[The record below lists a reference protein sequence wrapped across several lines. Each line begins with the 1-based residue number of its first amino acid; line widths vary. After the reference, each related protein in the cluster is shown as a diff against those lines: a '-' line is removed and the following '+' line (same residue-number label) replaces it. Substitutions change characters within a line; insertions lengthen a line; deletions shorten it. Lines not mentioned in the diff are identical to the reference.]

1 MPKRSIFNFEFKV
14 IALMFV
20 IFVIVLVT
28 GITAYFRFSDLIR
41 NISESVRPDNRLVLS
56 HSLKNDLTELSN
68 IAKTHSLTEDNAYR
82 KNYILRKNQID
93 DKLSKLKRI
102 SENDF
107 AEIGLNEL
115 DTLIRDRLI
124 VLDGIMYA
132 EDPFRVQT
140 ALGKVVFNLE
150 TSDLELQYKDYRT
163 NTESGNSEEPVKT
176 KTIKENVDLTM
187 LKQSNERLETLEKEE
202 EKLLKKI
209 KKAEKRK
216 NSDKVAELDSLLNQR
231 KTEAIGIHKK
241 LTKSEEYEQDK
252 KMTID
257 KIYKGIEDVSTEELL
272 IEKEIKLAQL
282 ELISMDN
289 VLNLRIANVFDE
301 FELIENANIVKATKY
316 AEEENEKTNVYIGVF
331 SVFVAILLLLMA
343 YIIIQYVKKNNLYK
357 MALKRSTTETE
368 KLVKT
373 RERLMATISHEI
385 RTPMHAINGFAQQLS
400 KEQLS
405 NQQQEYVSMIRKSSE
420 HLTYLINDVLDLS
433 KLQNGKLKLNVASF
447 NLKELITDIAVL
459 SKELLQG
466 KELEIRVN
474 IDPSLVDFY
483 LGDAYRL
490 RQIFLNIM
498 SNAVKFTEKGSV
510 VMLVTL
516 DEKSDTLHTIRIVVE
531 DTGIGMTESELE
543 KVFNEFEQFNT
554 GVNSKIS
561 GTGLGLSI
569 TKKLIELHKGKIG
582 IKSEK
587 EKGTTVEILLKLEV
601 TSPPEKSTAPPKKQ
615 ISCSSVLI
623 VDDEEYNRKL
633 LKAMLKSYGITLL
646 EAPNGKEAL
655 ERLRQHEVDLI
666 LLDSRMP
673 VMDGKQTVQKLREM
687 EQQSGKST
695 NVILLT
701 AAGTETEELLE
712 QVNGYVSK
720 PFSEE
725 QLIDEI
731 NRVCG
736 ANNQMMTGMEQQQ
749 EESHQFPVDFRNLRS
764 LSGSDKGFYADM
776 LTTFISTTSIGVQ
789 TMKVA
794 LSNTDWELLANEAHK
809 IASPCRHLGALQF
822 HGLLKDIERQAREHN
837 DLKQIKQLMKEL
849 EEEAEVVLQAVNE
862 ELRTI
867 H

>member
-68 IAKTHSLTEDNAYR
+68 IAKTHSLTEDNSYR

-163 NTESGNSEEPVKT
+163 HTEVPGNDKPAKST
-176 KTIKENVDLTM
+176 TIKENVDLTM
-187 LKQSNERLETLEKEE
+187 LRQSNERLEELEKEE
-202 EKLLKKI
+202 EKLLKKM
-209 KKAEKRK
+209 KKAEKRN
-216 NSDKVAELDSLLNQR
+216 NSDKVAELDSLLNKR
-231 KTEAIGIHKK
+231 KAEAIGIHKK

-257 KIYKGIEDVSTEELL
+257 KIYKGIEEVSTEELL
-272 IEKEIKLAQL
+272 IEKEIKMAQL

-289 VLNLRIANVFDE
+289 ILNLRIANVFDE
-301 FELIENANIVKATKY
+301 FELIENANIAKATKY
-316 AEEENEKTNVYIGVF
+316 AEEENEKTNVYIAVF

-405 NQQQEYVSMIRKSSE
+405 AQQQEYVAMIRKSSE

-433 KLQNGKLKLNVASF
+433 KLQNGKLKLNAVPFS
-447 NLKELITDIAVL
+447 LKELIGDIAVL

-474 IDPSLVDFY
+474 VDAALADFY

-490 RQIFLNIM
+490 RQIFLNLM
-498 SNAVKFTEKGSV
+498 SNAVKFTQKGSV

-516 DEKSDTLHTIRIVVE
+516 DEKSDAGHTIRIVVE
-531 DTGIGMTESELE
+531 DTGIGMTESELA

-569 TKKLIELHKGKIG
+569 TKKLIELHKGNIN

-587 EKGTTVEILLKLEV
+587 EKGTTVEIVLKLK
-601 TSPPEKSTAPPKKQ
+601 TASPPEKPIGTLQKH
-615 ISCSSVLI
+615 ISCSSILI

-633 LKAMLKSYGITLL
+633 LKAMLKSYGIDLR
-646 EAPNGKEAL
+646 EASNGKEAL
-655 ERLRQHEVDLI
+655 EQLELQQVDLI

-673 VMDGKQTVQKLREM
+673 VMDGKQTVQELRKT
-687 EQQSGKST
+687 EQESGKST

-712 QVNGYVSK
+712 LVDGYVSK

-731 NRVCG
+731 NKVCG
-736 ANNQMMTGMEQQQ
+736 ENNEMTEAMEQQQ
-749 EESHQFPVDFRNLRS
+749 EPDHQQPVDFRNLRA
-764 LSGSDKGFYADM
+764 LSGTDKAFYADM
-776 LTTFISTTSIGVQ
+776 LTTFVSTTSVGVQ

-794 LSNTDWELLANEAHK
+794 FSNADWELLANEAHK

-822 HGLLKDIERQAREHN
+822 HGLLKEVEKAAREHS
-837 DLKQIKQLMKEL
+837 DPKQIKQFMKQL
-849 EEEAEVVLQAVNE
+849 EEEAEVVLQVVND

>member
-68 IAKTHSLTEDNAYR
+68 IAKTHSLTEDNSYR

-163 NTESGNSEEPVKT
+163 NNESENSNESVKSP
-176 KTIKENVDLTM
+176 TIKENVDLTM
-187 LKQSNERLETLEKEE
+187 LKKSNERLEVLEKEE

-209 KKAEKRK
+209 KKAEKRN
-216 NSDKVAELDSLLNQR
+216 NSDKVAELDSLLSQR

-289 VLNLRIANVFDE
+289 ILNLRISSVFDE
-301 FELIENANIVKATKY
+301 FELIENANIAKATKH
-316 AEEENEKTNVYIGVF
+316 AEEENEKTNVYIAVF

-405 NQQQEYVSMIRKSSE
+405 GQQQEYVSMIRKSSE

-433 KLQNGKLKLNVASF
+433 KLQNGKLKLSLESF
-447 NLKELITDIAVL
+447 NLKELIADVAVL

-474 IDPSLVDFY
+474 IDPSLADFY

-510 VMLVTL
+510 VMLVTRN
-516 DEKSDTLHTIRIVVE
+516 EKNDAGHAVRIVVE
-531 DTGIGMTESELE
+531 DTGVGMSESELA

-569 TKKLIELHKGKIG
+569 TKKLIELHKGKIS

-587 EKGTTVEILLKLEV
+587 EKGTTVEILLKMET
-601 TSPPEKSTAPPKKQ
+601 TSPPEQKTREVRKQ
-615 ISCSSVLI
+615 ISCSSILI

-633 LKAMLKSYGITLL
+633 LKAMLKSYDANLL
-646 EAPNGKEAL
+646 VATNGKEAL
-655 ERLRQHEVDLI
+655 EQLRQYEVDLI

-673 VMDGKQTVQKLREM
+673 VMDGKQTVQELRRT
-687 EQQSGKST
+687 EQESGKNT

-712 QVNGYVSK
+712 LVNGYVSK

-731 NRVCG
+731 NKVCG
-736 ANNQMMTGMEQQQ
+736 ENEEMIRTTEQQQ
-749 EESHQFPVDFRNLRS
+749 DSDHQLPVDFKNLRS
-764 LSGSDKGFYADM
+764 LSGSDKGFYSDM
-776 LTTFISTTSIGVQ
+776 LTTFISTTSVGVQ

-794 LSNTDWELLANEAHK
+794 FSNTDWELLANEAHK

-822 HGLLKDIERQAREHN
+822 HTLLKELEKQAREHN
-837 DLKQIKQLMKEL
+837 DAKQIKQLMKQM
-849 EEEAEVVLQAVNE
+849 EEEAGVVLQAVNE